1 MVGTNLLGSR
11 CFHFFLAPLEIIEQT
26 AQLIELRKA
35 AGIAERPFIVWEPRA
50 YSCTPGDLR
59 GIVKALRVVDV
70 FSPNHHEL
78 ARIMALDVP
87 ATPDKEFFER
97 LCTPLMSEILEPN
110 HSRMLVLRAGDLGC
124 FVKTRRQSVW
134 LPAYYSP
141 LKNDTGI
148 IDSKV
153 VDTTGAGNAFLGAF
167 AIGFMESSGD
177 IISAAC
183 AGNIGASFVVEQVG
197 VPELTISEN
206 GKELWN
212 GEEVSNRLE
221 AYKTRLGIAF

>member
-26 AQLIELRKA
+26 AQLLELRKA

-50 YSCTPGDLR
+50 YSCTPGELLD
-59 GIVKALRVVDV
+59 IVKALRVVDV

-78 ARIMALDVP
+78 ARIVALDVP
-87 ATPDKEFFER
+87 ATPDKDFFER
-97 LCTPLMSEILEPN
+97 LCTPLMSEMLKPN
-110 HSRMLVLRAGDLGC
+110 DYRMLVLRAGNFGC

-134 LPAYYSP
+134 LPAYYGPSE
-141 LKNDTGI
+141 KDAGVT
-148 IDSKV
+148 DSKV

-167 AIGFMESSGD
+167 AIGFMQSSGD

-197 VPELTISEN
+197 VPGLTISEN

>member
-1 MVGTNLLGSR
+1 M
-11 CFHFFLAPLEIIEQT
+11 
-26 AQLIELRKA
+26 
-35 AGIAERPFIVWEPRA
+35 AGIVERPLIVWEPRA
-50 YSCTPGDLR
+50 YSCTPGNLHE
-59 GIVKALRVVDV
+59 IVKALRVVDV

-78 ARIMALDVP
+78 ARIVAVDMP
-87 ATPDKEFFER
+87 ATPDKDFFER
-97 LCTPLMSEILEPN
+97 LCTPLMSATLEPN
-110 HSRMLVLRAGDLGC
+110 NCRMLVLRAGDLGC
-124 FVKTRRQSVW
+124 FVKTRMQSVW
-134 LPAYYSP
+134 LPAYYGP
-141 LKNDTGI
+141 LKKDTGV

-167 AIGFMESSGD
+167 AMGFMQSSGD

-212 GEEVSNRLE
+212 GEEVSNRLK
-221 AYKTRLGIAF
+221 AYKTRLGISF